1 MKQIIAKQEYTD
13 KFISLYEGQIR
24 NIENDLADRLIEKG
38 IVAEHTEDG
47 SNEGN
52 NVFLIHMTCRETFG
66 MESTFS
72 DYIISETF
80 EEIKQAIINKKIIF
94 VMCDISSSGPPYPET
109 HLFTDM
115 VYHFYNES
123 IYIAGQKDIINV
135 SSSKLVDL
143 TDMNLSISG
152 PKEGLIISITK
163 KSYTIQ
169 PS

>member
-24 NIENDLADRLIEKG
+24 NIGNDLADRLIEKG
-38 IVAEHTEDG
+38 IVAEHTEDE
-47 SNEGN
+47 SSEGN

-66 MESTFS
+66 IENTFS
-72 DYIISETF
+72 DYVISETF

-109 HLFTDM
+109 HLFTDIM
-115 VYHFYNES
+115 YHFYNGS
-123 IYIAGQKDIINV
+123 IYITGAKDTITV
-135 SSSKLVDL
+135 TSSKTANLI
-143 TDMNLSISG
+143 DMNLNISG
-152 PKEGLIISITK
+152 PKEGLIMSITEK
-163 KSYTIQ
+163 TFSIQ